1 MAFSKA
7 AFQAFLVIVLVG
19 AVYGSKKVHGMNVV
33 HGSSKV
39 YGVFENPL
47 LGYVKGKVNPGLDKD
62 TDTKTFILA
71 DPSDFHGYRG
81 GRFDSKGGYG
91 GYDDGYYGGHPG
103 YGDFESSGYGH
114 DAFNGDY
121 GDYGGNYRK
130 RLENLG
136 SYFHGY
142 GFH

>member
-47 LGYVKGKVNPGLDKD
+47 LGYVKGKVNSGLDKD
-62 TDTKTFILA
+62 QQTFILLS
-71 DPSDFHGYRG
+71 PKSYYGQY
-81 GRFDSKGGYG
+81 GGYG
-91 GYDDGYYGGHPG
+91 RHGYAGHGYGRHGYGGHGYGGHGYQSFGQPYGG
-103 YGDFESSGYGH
+103 YGDYYYH
-114 DAFNGDY
+114 
-121 GDYGGNYRK
+121 
-130 RLENLG
+130 
-136 SYFHGY
+136 
-142 GFH
+142 